1 MRPAAARSLRMSE
14 GDSELA
20 DIGRARR
27 PQLRPRCRRQ
37 VASKKRDEKKDS
49 SQSTT
54 FFEASYSSF
63 ARPIVHA
70 LLIFSVSSSLLY
82 FLSLPQLLPP
92 LLI

>member
-49 SQSTT
+49 RCTH
-54 FFEASYSSF
+54 FFL
-63 ARPIVHA
+63 RPATPRSRV
-70 LLIFSVSSSLLY
+70 
-82 FLSLPQLLPP
+82 P
-92 LLI
+92 

>member
-49 SQSTT
+49 SQSTY
-54 FFEASYSSF
+54 FF
-63 ARPIVHA
+63 
-70 LLIFSVSSSLLY
+70 
-82 FLSLPQLLPP
+82 
-92 LLI
+92 